1 MQEGLHSGHRERLIN
16 KFIEYPDSFSEHEL
30 LELFLFTVLPR
41 KDTNETAHRLLQ
53 AFGNI
58 TKVFSASAEQLMA
71 VKGVG
76 KTIAAQIVL
85 YSKIMQKLG
94 SADKNR
100 ENKPFTSFDT
110 IKTEVSAMFAGV
122 KTEKLYFILLNEAL
136 EKVFCIDFVGN
147 NDEEVFAD
155 TTEIARAL
163 SAHKAKF
170 AIMAHNHPSG
180 NANPSIADDSATKKF
195 CLVCDVYGIKL
206 VDHIIVADKKVFSY
220 YGEGR
225 LDYIKETIK

>member
-1 MQEGLHSGHRERLIN
+1 MQEGLHSGHRERLVN

-85 YSKIMQKLG
+85 HSKIM
-94 SADKNR
+94 
-100 ENKPFTSFDT
+100 
-110 IKTEVSAMFAGV
+110 
-122 KTEKLYFILLNEAL
+122 LN
-136 EKVFCIDFVGN
+136 
-147 NDEEVFAD
+147 
-155 TTEIARAL
+155 
-163 SAHKAKF
+163 
-170 AIMAHNHPSG
+170 
-180 NANPSIADDSATKKF
+180 
-195 CLVCDVYGIKL
+195 
-206 VDHIIVADKKVFSY
+206 
-220 YGEGR
+220 
-225 LDYIKETIK
+225 